1 MSVFIQEGCAL
12 NRDLVQLTS
21 PRPKGQGA
29 REGTFL
35 TSEIVQPSASLL
47 SSWPLQAVWIVTTL
61 RVFSDSALVSAVF
74 APFEI
79 ASRHSHRGVAFL
91 LILRFY
97 GIKVKITGLGV
108 FGAIAR
114 GTERRLKGGT
124 SSGTTDPLATSRV
137 LWGVV

>member
-1 MSVFIQEGCAL
+1 MSVFVQEGCAL
-12 NRDLVQLTS
+12 NRDLVQSTS

-35 TSEIVQPSASLL
+35 TGEIVQPSAHLL

-61 RVFSDSALVSAVF
+61 RVFSDSALMPAVLT
-74 APFEI
+74 PFEF
-79 ASRHSHRGVAFL
+79 ATRPSNRGVSFL
-91 LILRFY
+91 LVLRFY

-108 FGAIAR
+108 FGTAAR

-124 SSGTTDPLATSRV
+124 SSGTTDPLATSCV